1 MIKLFMC
8 SSVCNSGTWSVAME
22 NMSSQGQ
29 HYVQLPLPLDN
40 H

>member
-8 SSVCNSGTWSVAME
+8 SSVCNSGTSSVAME
-22 NMSSQGQ
+22 NTSSQ
-29 HYVQLPLPLDN
+29 HYVQLPLSLGN